1 MVFKE
6 KSSVK
11 IILSAILTEFSF
23 RNIMKPSLKPN
34 LRKKTFSAFL
44 LREPHGKEN
53 LAFW

>member
-1 MVFKE
+1 MVFKG

-34 LRKKTFSAFL
+34 LRKKTFL

-53 LAFW
+53 LAFR